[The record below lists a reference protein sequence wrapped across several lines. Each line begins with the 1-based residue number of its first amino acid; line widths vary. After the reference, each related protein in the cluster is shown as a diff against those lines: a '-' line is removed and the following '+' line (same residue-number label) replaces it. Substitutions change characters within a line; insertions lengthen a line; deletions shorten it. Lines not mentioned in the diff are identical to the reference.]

1 MASSQTYTQAL
12 PELASGM
19 RFLTEEEIG
28 VVSGGSFNAN
38 YVYAGLVLMVAGG
51 AAMAFAPVAASLAAG
66 SMLFGYSLGGAAYV
80 GMFGSGLTL
89 SVGGTFFV
97 GYGLGFGS

>member
-1 MASSQTYTQAL
+1 MTSSQTYTQAL

-28 VVSGGSFNAN
+28 VVSGGFNSN
-38 YVYAGLVLMVAGG
+38 YILAGLVLMVAGG
-51 AAMAFAPVAASLAAG
+51 AAIAAAPVVGTMAAG
-66 SMLFGYSLGGAAYV
+66 SMLFGYSLSGAAYV

>member
-1 MASSQTYTQAL
+1 MTSSQTYTQAL

-19 RFLTEEEIG
+19 RLLTEEEIG
-28 VVSGGSFNAN
+28 AVSGGFNSN
-38 YVYAGLVLMVAGG
+38 YILAGLGLMVAGG
-51 AAMAFAPVAASLAAG
+51 AAIAFAPLAASLAAG

-97 GYGLGFGS
+97 GYGLGYGS